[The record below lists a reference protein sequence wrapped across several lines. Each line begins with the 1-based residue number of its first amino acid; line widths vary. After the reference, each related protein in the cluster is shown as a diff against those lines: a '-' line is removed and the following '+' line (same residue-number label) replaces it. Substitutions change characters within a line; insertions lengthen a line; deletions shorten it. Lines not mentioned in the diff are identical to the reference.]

1 MLRMLSMKKVSISP
15 LATILILGTFSIPFV
30 ILFYTLYWAWDS
42 QIEGKDYIAAF
53 EKDGKLYEFGN
64 INARSLAFDRGT
76 SDDQL
81 YLNNPNE
88 LAELIAI
95 SFKDYN
101 IEKTDNPFFAGKIR
115 VSNWGNYLNTEQK
128 YSSPK
133 EFSTIYTFFDK
144 NGKQIFTY
152 QPETDNEFVTKLRP
166 TFPMFSKR
174 KYNIGAKRDY
184 LNLTKILKAKLNQTL
199 KIRANDTNKLLILSF
214 ED

>member
-1 MLRMLSMKKVSISP
+1 MDRAKTKGGILVGSIGIAV
-15 LATILILGTFSIPFV
+15 LAIPIGIF
-30 ILFYTLYWAWDS
+30 FYFGYWAWDS
-42 QIEGKDYIAAF
+42 QIEGNDYIAAF

-64 INARSLAFDRGT
+64 INANSLAFDRGT
-76 SDDQL
+76 NADQI

-128 YSSPK
+128 YFNPK
-133 EFSTIYTFFDK
+133 EYSTIYTFFD
-144 NGKQIFTY
+144 NDSKQIFTY
-152 QPETDNEFVTKLRP
+152 QTQTDNEFVTKLRP

-174 KYNIGAKRDY
+174 KYSIGAKREY
-184 LNLTKILKAKLNQTL
+184 LNLTKILKAKLNQNL
-199 KIRANDTNKLLILSF
+199 KIKTDEDNKLLILSF
-214 ED
+214 EN

>member
-1 MLRMLSMKKVSISP
+1 MKKPKFNPIIT
-15 LATILILGTFSIPFV
+15 LLILGTLSIPFG
-30 ILFYTLYWAWDS
+30 IMFYTLYWAWDS
-42 QIEGKDYIAAF
+42 QIEGNDYIAAF

-76 SDDQL
+76 GDDQL

-128 YSSPK
+128 YSNPK
-133 EFSTIYTFFDK
+133 EYSTIYTFSDK

-152 QPETDNEFVTKLRP
+152 QPETGNEFVTKLRP

-174 KYNIGAKRDY
+174 KYSIGAKREY
-184 LNLTKILKAKLNQTL
+184 LNLTKILKAKLNQNL
-199 KIRANDTNKLLILSF
+199 KVRTDEDNKLLILSF
-214 ED
+214 Q